1 MANLNKPRKS
11 ASKRKGK
18 VIVRQK
24 VEVRSKS
31 KESAKKDTIP
41 HAPTKVPNNA
51 ATLRVKVKRK

>member
-18 VIVRQK
+18 VVVRQK

-31 KESAKKDTIP
+31 KESAKNDTIETQIP
-41 HAPTKVPNNA
+41 RTNGAVLK
-51 ATLRVKVKRK
+51 VKVKKK